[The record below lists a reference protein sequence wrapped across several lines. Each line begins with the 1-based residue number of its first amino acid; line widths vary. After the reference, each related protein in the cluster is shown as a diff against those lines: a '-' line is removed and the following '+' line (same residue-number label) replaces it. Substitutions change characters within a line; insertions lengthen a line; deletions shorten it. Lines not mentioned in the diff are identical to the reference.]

1 MKRCPE
7 CGYRVNAEELRD
19 CPLCGV
25 RMRNDPS
32 GQTVRIE
39 THVHENEECLLP
51 NPTEEAAARDRY
63 KTIMEQQLRD
73 AGVKPTQEQI
83 DARKRYKTIMEQQL
97 RRAGIKQQPAMP
109 KQLKQLIGIAVV
121 LIIYALLGSC
131 SV

>member
-7 CGYRVNAEELRD
+7 CGYRVKTDELRD

-25 RMRNDPS
+25 RMRSDPD
-32 GQTVRIE
+32 GHTVRIE
-39 THVHENEECLLP
+39 THVHEEEECLLP
-51 NPTEEAAARDRY
+51 NASEEEAARERY
-63 KTIMEQQLRD
+63 NSAMEQQLRD

-83 DARKRYKTIMEQQL
+83 NARNRYKSIMAQQL
-97 RRAGIKQQPAMP
+97 RRAGIEQQPAMP
-109 KQLKQLIGIAVV
+109 KQLKQLIGLAVV

>member
-25 RMRNDPS
+25 RMRNDPD

-51 NPTEEAAARDRY
+51 NASEEEAARERY
-63 KTIMEQQLRD
+63 KSVMEQQLRD

-83 DARKRYKTIMEQQL
+83 DARRRYKAIMEQQL
-97 RRAGIKQQPAMP
+97 RKAGIKQQPAMP

>member
-7 CGYRVNAEELRD
+7 CGYRVKADELRE

-25 RMRNDPS
+25 RMRSDPD

-39 THVHENEECLLP
+39 THVHEEEDCLLP
-51 NPTEEAAARDRY
+51 NASEEEAARDRY
-63 KTIMEQQLRD
+63 KSVMEQQLRD
-73 AGVKPTQEQI
+73 AGVMPTQEQI
-83 DARKRYKTIMEQQL
+83 DAGKRYKAIMEQQL
-97 RRAGIKQQPAMP
+97 RRAGVKQQLPMP
-109 KQLKQLIGIAVV
+109 KQLKQLIGIAIF